1 MEALNS
7 CLLFKEILECLS
19 SVAGARN
26 VLGGNRWSRLGS
38 RRRGIFF
45 DRRAKFVKPAI
56 VLLILARNAFGNRL
70 HAFKARGRVKVGAL
84 FAGVKLESAF
94 RAFAFRIETLLQNSA
109 AV

>member
-26 VLGGNRWSRLGS
+26 VLGGNRWTRLGS

-45 DRRAKFVKPAI
+45 DSRAKFVKPAI
-56 VLLILARNAFGNRL
+56 VLLILAGNTIGYRL
-70 HAFKARGRVKVGAL
+70 HTFKPRGRIEVRAL
-84 FAGVKLESAF
+84 LTGMKFESAF
-94 RAFAFRIETLLQNSA
+94 RAFAFRIKTLLQNSS